1 MLIYNSALGR
11 SDGKVYEDL
20 FHRAHRLN
28 PLNKLTFNPDYRTD
42 EIVKGSNDGGDI
54 LAKL

>member
-1 MLIYNSALGR
+1 
-11 SDGKVYEDL
+11 VYEEL

-28 PLNKLTFNPDYRTD
+28 PLNKITFNPNYWED
-42 EIVKGSNDGGDI
+42 EIVKGTGDNWSSI